1 MTSYT
6 FSQLIDFTRTTSG
19 TYTNSSGFI
28 TSTPASVN
36 LLTYTQDFANAAWT
50 KIDTT
55 VTANNVAAP
64 DGTMTADT
72 LTEGSAGTGQV
83 GATGSVSTAGATA
96 TFSIYL
102 KRGNTDWVR
111 LAVTNAANGF
121 RAWFNLNT
129 GTAGSTATIGTGTVT
144 GASIVNAGNGWYRCI
159 LTGAIP
165 SVTAYSVFANT
176 ASADNSG
183 TRVSGGTY
191 LAWGAQLE
199 QASTATEYTRNYG
212 GLYPPRFDYDPVT
225 LAPKG
230 LLLEEQR
237 TNLLTYSEQFDN
249 GAWSKSDVTVTANT
263 TTSPDGTADADSY
276 VEGTAGTASIAQN
289 FTGTANATFTVT
301 IYVKRVNTDW
311 VRLTL
316 VETAATTNRI
326 TGWFNLSTG
335 AVGSFTDGGTGSGAT
350 GSVSDAG
357 NGWYRI
363 RLTGAVNNSA
373 TALLLSLSSA
383 SADNS
388 TTRVNNAEYR
398 LWGAQLEAGAFATS
412 YIPTVA
418 SQVTRSADEAS
429 INAPNFAS
437 WYNQSAGTMVAEFD
451 TVEVSSYAP
460 VAVVWTDL
468 NNRIDLATSSSAASP
483 RGFVNVAGVTQAD
496 MLNPQ
501 QETANT
507 VLKYALAFE
516 ANNFA
521 TARNGAI
528 TGSDVSGSL
537 PVVSSLRIGCRDTSS
552 TILNGHIRSI
562 RYYPTRLTNT
572 QLQAITA

>member
-1 MTSYT
+1 M
-6 FSQLIDFTRTTSG
+6 
-19 TYTNSSGFI
+19 
-28 TSTPASVN
+28 
-36 LLTYTQDFANAAWT
+36 
-50 KIDTT
+50 
-55 VTANNVAAP
+55 
-64 DGTMTADT
+64 
-72 LTEGSAGTGQV
+72 
-83 GATGSVSTAGATA
+83 
-96 TFSIYL
+96 
-102 KRGNTDWVR
+102 
-111 LAVTNAANGF
+111 
-121 RAWFNLNT
+121 
-129 GTAGSTATIGTGTVT
+129 
-144 GASIVNAGNGWYRCI
+144 
-159 LTGAIP
+159 
-165 SVTAYSVFANT
+165 
-176 ASADNSG
+176 
-183 TRVSGGTY
+183 
-191 LAWGAQLE
+191 
-199 QASTATEYTRNYG
+199 
-212 GLYPPRFDYDPVT
+212 
-225 LAPKG
+225 
-230 LLLEEQR
+230 
-237 TNLLTYSEQFDN
+237 LTYSEQFDN